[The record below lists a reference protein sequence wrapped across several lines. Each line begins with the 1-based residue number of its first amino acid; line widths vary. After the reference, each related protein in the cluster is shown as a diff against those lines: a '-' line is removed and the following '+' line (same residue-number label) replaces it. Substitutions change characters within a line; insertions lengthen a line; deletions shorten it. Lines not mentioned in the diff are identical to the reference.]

1 MELEADFSQICL
13 PTFSF
18 LVISTS
24 AITQPSWPR
33 LLLEP
38 VEGSKVTLPQVHLI
52 FTSPQSGLNCGLPA
66 PCSQRYLSANSPF
79 LSPSAVTSTKKKEK
93 DGLPGV
99 RGGGGGGG
107 GSGGGVYG
115 RVYYRTA
122 AANTPGTLF

>member
-13 PTFSF
+13 PTFPF
-18 LVISTS
+18 LVISTC

-38 VEGSKVTLPQVHLI
+38 AEGSKVTLPQVHLI

-66 PCSQRYLSANSPF
+66 PCSQRYLSANSRF
-79 LSPSAVTSTKKKEK
+79 LLPLLSLQQKKKEK

-99 RGGGGGGG
+99 RGGG
-107 GSGGGVYG
+107 GGGVYG

>member
-1 MELEADFSQICL
+1 MAETPQTS
-13 PTFSF
+13 TFSF

-38 VEGSKVTLPQVHLI
+38 AEGSKVTLPQVHLI

-66 PCSQRYLSANSPF
+66 LCTQLYLPANSTF
-79 LSPSAVTSTKKKEK
+79 LLPLLSLEQKKN

-99 RGGGGGGG
+99 R
-107 GSGGGVYG
+107 SSVYG